1 MSPRKPRPAPF
12 VGYQPAARDRPPVT
26 MYLPIRKTELA
37 ALLTSDSATLRKFGE
52 RVVAEVA
59 KREQEEIDKL
69 HEIQRSASVAV
80 RYAKQARQEALR
92 IYLEKERAAM
102 TPEQREEKERQQ
114 ALNMAH
120 AYAVMLG
127 GSQP

>member
-37 ALLTSDSATLRKFGE
+37 ALLKSDSATLRKFGE

-69 HEIQRSASVAV
+69 HEIQR
-80 RYAKQARQEALR
+80 RQEALR